1 MQWRFYTCKNAFA
14 RMHLTKEQVTGLARR
29 RHCPRCDL
37 NKTIG
42 SALCS
47 SCRAKLPEHMRK
59 ALERIPQK
67 EPSIVA
73 RALRGAADYFNLH
86 FQSVR
91 NFGGGKKR

>member
-1 MQWRFYTCKNAFA
+1 
-14 RMHLTKEQVTGLARR
+14 
-29 RHCPRCDL
+29 
-37 NKTIG
+37 
-42 SALCS
+42 
-47 SCRAKLPEHMRK
+47 MRN

-67 EPSIVA
+67 EPSLVA

>member
-1 MQWRFYTCKNAFA
+1 
-14 RMHLTKEQVTGLARR
+14 MHLTKEQVVGLARR

-37 NKTIG
+37 DKTMG
-42 SALCS
+42 SALCRR
-47 SCRAKLPEHMRK
+47 CRTKLPEHMRL
-59 ALERIPQK
+59 ALELIPQK

-73 RALRGAADYFNLH
+73 RALRAAADYFNVH